1 MTASEVL
8 PVILYILGAILLVA
22 LIVLTIKLTITIHK
36 IDKVV
41 DNITEKVTALDGVF
55 SVVNAVSN
63 KFTFITDK
71 VVNIIYSLIEKIT
84 KRKEDWKM
92 SKKGLGKFV
101 LGTGIGAG
109 LALLFAPKKG
119 SDLRRDIKRKFD
131 EFMKDVDKIEIED
144 IKESFTKKV
153 DEIKKE
159 LEDLDKE
166 KVEKIAKKKAKEL
179 QRKAEDLVDLAKEKG
194 TPVLEG
200 IADDL
205 KHKVICVCT
214 EVINKLEK
222 GE

>member
-22 LIVLTIKLTITIHK
+22 LIVLTLKLTITIHK

-41 DNITEKVTALDGVF
+41 DNITEKVTALDGLF

-101 LGTGIGAG
+101 LGAGIGAG

>member
-22 LIVLTIKLTITIHK
+22 LIVLTVKLTITIHK

-71 VVNIIYSLIEKIT
+71 VVDIIYSLIERIT
-84 KRKEDWKM
+84 KRKEEWKM
-92 SKKGLGKFV
+92 SKNGFGKFA
-101 LGTGIGAG
+101 LGAGIGAG

-131 EFMKDVDKIEIED
+131 EFMTDVDKIEVED
-144 IKESFTKKV
+144 IKESFTEKV
-153 DEIKKE
+153 EDIKEE
-159 LEDLDKE
+159 LDDLDKE

-200 IADDL
+200 IAEDL

-214 EVINKLEK
+214 EVINKLER

>member
-1 MTASEVL
+1 MGKKGFGKFL
-8 PVILYILGAILLVA
+8 LGA
-22 LIVLTIKLTITIHK
+22 
-36 IDKVV
+36 
-41 DNITEKVTALDGVF
+41 
-55 SVVNAVSN
+55 
-63 KFTFITDK
+63 
-71 VVNIIYSLIEKIT
+71 
-84 KRKEDWKM
+84 
-92 SKKGLGKFV
+92 GLG
-101 LGTGIGAG
+101 AS

-119 SDLRRDIKRKFD
+119 SELRHDIKRKLD
-131 EFMKDVDKIEIED
+131 DFMRDVDKIELDD
-144 IKESFTKKV
+144 IKEKFTDKV

-179 QRKAEDLVDLAKEKG
+179 QRKVEDLVDLAKEKG

-200 IADDL
+200 IAEDL

>member
-41 DNITEKVTALDGVF
+41 DNITEKVTALDGLF

-92 SKKGLGKFV
+92 SKNGLGKFV
-101 LGTGIGAG
+101 LGAGIGAG

-131 EFMKDVDKIEIED
+131 EFMKDVDKIEVED

>member
-41 DNITEKVTALDGVF
+41 DNITEKVTALDGLF

-92 SKKGLGKFV
+92 SKNGLGKFV
-101 LGTGIGAG
+101 LGAGIGAG

>member
-22 LIVLTIKLTITIHK
+22 LIVLTVKLTITIHK

-92 SKKGLGKFV
+92 SKNGFGKFA
-101 LGTGIGAG
+101 LGAGIGAG

-131 EFMKDVDKIEIED
+131 EFMKDVDKIEVED
-144 IKESFTKKV
+144 IKESFTEKV

-200 IADDL
+200 IAEDL

-214 EVINKLEK
+214 EVINKLER

>member
-101 LGTGIGAG
+101 IGAG

>member
-1 MTASEVL
+1 
-8 PVILYILGAILLVA
+8 
-22 LIVLTIKLTITIHK
+22 
-36 IDKVV
+36 
-41 DNITEKVTALDGVF
+41 
-55 SVVNAVSN
+55 
-63 KFTFITDK
+63 
-71 VVNIIYSLIEKIT
+71 
-84 KRKEDWKM
+84 M

-101 LGTGIGAG
+101 LGAGIGAG

-144 IKESFTKKV
+144 IKESFTKKVEESLANAQKRV

-214 EVINKLEK
+214 EIINKLEK